1 MNDKEMIIAAI
12 TSLRPTGWSLIG
24 YDFEDLIYDEGIKPI
39 TKSELDAEIKVIE
52 NKLKAEAEAKAA
64 QRQAILDR
72 IGLTADEVKL
82 LLG

>member
-12 TSLRPTGWSLIG
+12 ASLRQTGWSLIG

-39 TKSELDAEIKVIE
+39 TKSELDAEIKVIKS
-52 NKLKAEAEAKAA
+52 KLKAEAETKET